1 MTDGMAV
8 PAANEVA
15 SMREAPPPRSKERRA
30 FGGRGDDAPEG
41 DDARTAAMRKDD
53 ETVFFPGS
61 SGHAQGRNE
70 PWPTCGS
77 MPWPT
82 IDLRR
87 LRSHRASRREAGN
100 GGGPRR

>member
-41 DDARTAAMRKDD
+41 GSARTAAMRKDD
-53 ETVFFPGS
+53 ETAFLSWIVRPRPGTKR
-61 SGHAQGRNE
+61 A
-70 PWPTCGS
+70 
-77 MPWPT
+77 MA
-82 IDLRR
+82 DLR
-87 LRSHRASRREAGN
+87 LDAVADD
-100 GGGPRR
+100 